1 MNSGRR
7 IERSFRG
14 DYRGQDL
21 GDGTWRFSTEAP
33 GGAEIYLTGVD
44 PQAAARVTQS
54 PASRVGLVFGPG
66 GVTVT
71 LATVEGVRELMA
83 RSATVHEPLP
93 RLYEALPLASFDAR
107 ARRFWRRVFLLV
119 RIPGGRR
126 LLGLVARRASA
137 PK

>member
-83 RSATVHEPLP
+83 RSATVHE
-93 RLYEALPLASFDAR
+93 ALPLASFDAR